1 MRAVRIKALATELG
15 GRCQGDDVQITGVAI
30 DSRQASAGDLFIAL
44 AGQNV
49 DGHEYVAAAMA
60 NGATAAMVTQF
71 VDADGP
77 QWRVEDAHRSLIEL
91 ACRTR
96 AQVNAPVIGVTGSNG
111 KTTVKE
117 MISAILTTLGPT
129 HATRDNLNNE
139 LGVPLTL
146 CQLSP
151 SDQFAVIE
159 MGCGRPGDINL
170 LASWARPTI
179 GVVNNAAAAH
189 LAGFGS
195 IEAIARCKGELFEAL
210 PAAGYAVINADDDYA
225 GLWEEQAAHCHIVR
239 FSLSGQSAEVSGEV
253 IDDHQL
259 KLTFPDFSVIVA
271 RRLPGLHNAYNALAA
286 ATAAWAAG
294 ADAQA
299 IAAGL
304 ANMQAVAGRLQL
316 LDGPA
321 GSKIINDSYN
331 ANPASLRA
339 ALETQAPTQTPRWL
353 VLGDMAELGES
364 AVPSHIEAGQLA
376 RALGFTRLYALGELS
391 AYAASAFGPEGQ
403 VFSDHQALIDQLL
416 ADLTPGVRVL
426 VKGSRSAGMD
436 KVVAGLSATRSQ
448 EGQACC

>member
-1 MRAVRIKALATELG
+1 MRAVRLKALATELG

-30 DSRQASAGDLFIAL
+30 DSRQVTEGDLFIAL
-44 AGQNV
+44 PGQNA
-49 DGHEYVAAAMA
+49 DGHAYVAAAMA
-60 NGATAAMVTQF
+60 NGAAAAMVTQF
-71 VDADGP
+71 VEVDGP

-96 AQVNAPVIGVTGSNG
+96 AQVDAPVIGVTGSNG

-117 MISAILTTLGPT
+117 MISGILATLGPT
-129 HATRDNLNNE
+129 HATHGNQNNE
-139 LGVPLTL
+139 LGVPLSL

-151 SDQFAVIE
+151 TDHYAVIE

-195 IEAIARCKGELFEAL
+195 VAAIARCKGELFEAL

-239 FSLSGQSAEVSGEV
+239 FSLSGKPAEVSGEV

-259 KLTFPDFSVIVA
+259 KLTFPEFSMVVA

-304 ANMQAVAGRLQL
+304 ANMQAVSGRLQI
-316 LDGPA
+316 LDGVA
-321 GSKIINDSYN
+321 GSEIIDDSYN

-339 ALETQAPTQTPRWL
+339 ALATQTQAPAPLWL
-353 VLGDMAELGES
+353 VLGDMAELGEA
-364 AVPSHIEAGQLA
+364 AVPSHTEAGQLA
-376 RALGFTRLYALGELS
+376 RAYGVDRLYALGELS
-391 AYAASAFGPEGQ
+391 SHAASAFGSEGQ
-403 VFSDHQALIDQLL
+403 VFSNHQTLIDQLQ
-416 ADLTPGVRVL
+416 ADLAPGVRVL
-426 VKGSRSAGMD
+426 VKGSRSARMD
-436 KVVAGLSATRSQ
+436 KVVAGLTATNSQ
-448 EGQACC
+448 EERACC